1 MSIDLDDYE
10 DVPPEELRRLAKMA
24 RDAGD
29 ATAGDWWDEAKAP
42 PGQDLWDKAAALEEL
57 ADRREREAAS

>member
-1 MSIDLDDYE
+1 MSIDLEDDGL
-10 DVPPEELRRLAKMA
+10 PPEELRRLAKMK

-29 ATAGDWWDEAKAP
+29 ATAGDWWDETKPP
-42 PGQDLWDKAAALEEL
+42 PGQALWDEAAALEEL